1 MQGSKKLGFIV
12 SGKSSNVK
20 VSEKKKFSAGQ
31 LSHPA
36 RNIAEQN
43 S

>member
-12 SGKSSNVK
+12 SRKSSNVK
-20 VSEKKKFSAGQ
+20 VLEKKFSAGQ
-31 LSHPA
+31 LSYPA